1 MPVFLSVW
9 EVDGSQEKIYCQNL
23 CLLGKLFIDHKTL
36 LYDVEHF
43 LFYVLTYND
52 ENGKWW
58 EDDEDFMGFFLIF
71 LFLPRISLYRLLQQ
85 GEVQLEALQ
94 RQLHRHPAL
103 LPALRLWPLPH

>member
-1 MPVFLSVW
+1 MVLTGFYYLLQDKCKILNPPGDEIYRHKSVIPNFSLGSTPVKVPVYLSVW

-52 ENGKWW
+52 VNGMW
-58 EDDEDFMGFFLIF
+58 EFLIF
-71 LFLPRISLYRLLQQ
+71 MIWFNFIPF
-85 GEVQLEALQ
+85 
-94 RQLHRHPAL
+94 
-103 LPALRLWPLPH
+103 